1 MAHGVKQLLH
11 WVSAQNGNIPSD
23 AVQGG
28 ISVKGMIKFCMSLLG
43 IMIIG
48 VLAPL

>member
-28 ISVKGMIKFCMSLLG
+28 ITVNGMIKFCISLLG
-43 IMIIG
+43 IMITR
-48 VLAPL
+48 VLTPL